1 MWRGAGRQH
10 GSSITDYCE
19 EAGQTGAGT
28 KAGGQKL
35 VTYTGLAMQKCP
47 NHVFVSEDEINAFN
61 ECERATMVNI
71 VRNEPTLRVWAKAFN
86 SHMAPAGPIYRRDP
100 GGGLVRLA
108 YDSVTGGQQGSYEGG
123 AGYNLCTVA
132 PLRWLR
138 DRLRASGGNA
148 GMGADDGVFHGPP
161 EHLWP
166 ALTEYRQRKEAHTGN
181 RFNDAKAKCH
191 SPSGLYGN
199 RPEFYQVAE
208 ATTQDGVV
216 GRGLKVWGC
225 AQGDMAFVRANVE
238 QKGERVQSLIN
249 KISTRLGPTNPDCLM
264 QVLILSSN
272 HLFDWV
278 AQMHPPEATVPVA
291 IKVDSAIRSAVS
303 LAAGVDLLD
312 PEAAYSPGQLPAP
325 GFAADRTRLPIRHRG
340 TGLRSVAD
348 MAPVAFLG
356 GLNMTLSGM
365 INRAGPGGSMVP
377 GLFHTPAMV
386 EVLGEGSF
394 DAGGDGARF
403 EAFEES
409 GLPMAQQASASWTLE
424 QLEGLLDDG
433 PLTRPFNTMGGGG
446 EKLQRAI
453 TKQKED
459 YRAALLGEV
468 ANLLPKR
475 DPRKVAYQSWT
486 PTSGALWC
494 PPTPETTIPPE
505 LYGLGVS
512 TWMGVE
518 VGSLRGLVG
527 RPIGRGRKCLDRFGM
542 NLGLADCCKAAWT
555 RAHHGMVATVAQDL
569 TKMGV
574 EVLTEVPNLF
584 TSVIPEAARVRLAGQ
599 TPQAVSGLVPDAALR
614 GFTGDSPLAT
624 ASWQLVEVK
633 TIHVSTSSQS
643 WYQRLAGA
651 GGGLKRAVEVRAA
664 AVPGEYRRKA
674 KNADAKYCDVP
685 LGGPPGPILRR
696 LNELSEVLPL
706 VFGSLGDTSASV
718 TKLAKAAAMEGARR
732 RQCRV
737 SFNTKGDDV
746 GQAAALMSWWMRRR
760 WGRLAILRALMV
772 KESALREVTGS
783 RQSRGRA
790 GPEADAGVAHEYW
803 AQQETRRDG
812 GPTFGGFDAGF
823 GPRA

>member
-1 MWRGAGRQH
+1 
-10 GSSITDYCE
+10 
-19 EAGQTGAGT
+19 
-28 KAGGQKL
+28 
-35 VTYTGLAMQKCP
+35 
-47 NHVFVSEDEINAFN
+47 
-61 ECERATMVNI
+61 
-71 VRNEPTLRVWAKAFN
+71 
-86 SHMAPAGPIYRRDP
+86 
-100 GGGLVRLA
+100 
-108 YDSVTGGQQGSYEGG
+108 
-123 AGYNLCTVA
+123 
-132 PLRWLR
+132 
-138 DRLRASGGNA
+138 
-148 GMGADDGVFHGPP
+148 MGADDGAFHGPP
-161 EHLWP
+161 EDLWP

-181 RFNDAKAKCH
+181 RFNDAKAECY
-191 SPSGLYGN
+191 SPK
-199 RPEFYQVAE
+199 RPEFYQIAE
-208 ATTQDGVV
+208 ATTQNGVV

-225 AQGDMAFVRANVE
+225 AQGEMAFVRANVE

-356 GLNMTLSGM
+356 GLNMTLPGM

-394 DAGGDGARF
+394 DADGDDARF
-403 EAFEES
+403 TAFEAS
-409 GLPMAQQASASWTLE
+409 GLPMAQQASASWTLS
-424 QLEGLLDDG
+424 QLEGVMDDG
-433 PLTRPFNTMGGGG
+433 PLTRPFNTMGCGG

-459 YRAALLGEV
+459 YRSSLLGDV

-475 DPRKVAYQSWT
+475 DLRKVTFQSWT
-486 PTSGALWC
+486 TTSGSLWYS
-494 PPTPETTIPPE
+494 PTLETTISPE
-505 LYGLGVS
+505 LYGLAVS
-512 TWMGVE
+512 TWFGVE
-518 VGSLRGLVG
+518 VGSLQGLVG
-527 RPIGRGRKCLDRFGM
+527 RRIGRGRKCVDRFGM
-542 NLGLADCCKAAWT
+542 NLGLADCCKSAWT
-555 RAHHGMVATVAQDL
+555 KAHHSTVAMVALDL
-569 TKMGV
+569 AKMGV
-574 EVLTEVPNLF
+574 EVLTEVPGLF
-584 TSVIPEAARVRLAGQ
+584 TSVIPEAARVRMAGL
-599 TPQAVSGLVPDAALR
+599 TPRVVSALVPDLATR
-614 GFTGDSPLAT
+614 GYTGDSPLAT
-624 ASWQLVEVK
+624 VNWQMLEVK
-633 TIHVSTSSQS
+633 TIHVSDASQS
-643 WYQRLAGA
+643 WYQKRGDG
-651 GGGLKRAVEVRAA
+651 GGGLKKGVEVRAT

-674 KNADAKYCDVP
+674 AIADAKYCDVP
-685 LGGPPGPILRR
+685 RGGPPGPILRR

-783 RQSRGRA
+783 RQSHGRTD
-790 GPEADAGVAHEYW
+790 PEADAGAAHEYW
-803 AQQETRRDG
+803 AQQDTRRDG